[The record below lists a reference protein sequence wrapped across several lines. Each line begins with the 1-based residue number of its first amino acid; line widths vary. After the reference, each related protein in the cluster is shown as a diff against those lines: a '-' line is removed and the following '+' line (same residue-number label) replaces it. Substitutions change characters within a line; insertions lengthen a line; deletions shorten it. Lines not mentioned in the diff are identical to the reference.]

1 MASSDERTSRI
12 SPRSNRLP
20 PRGDPIFQHGQ
31 RFPGVNASHYSVRER
46 LRDGRQVEIRALH
59 RADLP
64 ALRESAKR
72 MSPETIYR
80 RFFAPKRSFT
90 EKEIDFYLN
99 IDFTSHVALVAVLD
113 ESGRPQILGGGRYIG
128 SGPGRAEV
136 AFAVDD
142 PHQGLGI
149 ATCLMRHLVGI
160 ARANDVGQLTAEV
173 LAENA
178 PMLKVFERC
187 GLAASTR
194 REGGVVHITLDLGKE
209 AMTS

>member
-1 MASSDERTSRI
+1 
-12 SPRSNRLP
+12 
-20 PRGDPIFQHGQ
+20 
-31 RFPGVNASHYSVRER
+31 VNASHYSVLER
-46 LRDGRQVEIRALH
+46 LRDGRQVEIRAL
-59 RADLP
+59 RPGDLP
-64 ALRESAKR
+64 GLRETATR

-99 IDFTSHVALVAVLD
+99 IDFTSHVALIATLE
-113 ESGRPQILGGGRYIG
+113 ESGRPQIVGGGRYIG
-128 SGPGRAEV
+128 TEPGRAEV

-149 ATCLMRHLVGI
+149 ATRIMRHLVGI
-160 ARANDVGQLTAEV
+160 ARANGIAQLTAEV

-187 GLAASTR
+187 GLAAKTR

-209 AMTS
+209 ATTS